1 MSESSMSTVKISVV
15 ICSIDAG
22 KFARVCECYKGLLHG
37 HPYEIIGIHD
47 AKSLAEGYNRGLQRS
62 TGGIV
67 IFSHDDILIIERDLP
82 GKLQRYL
89 IRHDIL
95 GFAGASR
102 VVSGS
107 WTAAGFPYLHG
118 IVAHALP
125 KNPSIK
131 MNIFGVQHWP
141 IIPNIKLLDGLCII
155 ATREAADAIRFDPE
169 LFDGFHLYDLDFSF
183 RAHLAGYRLGV
194 ICDIPIIHESGG
206 QFDQTYIHYA
216 TRFCSKYESHF
227 DPQDFQPE
235 VDIKPRHRPPSKGL
249 SLPDHIS
256 VLKLW
261 QRELLHRATISI
273 ARTNRHE

>member
-1 MSESSMSTVKISVV
+1 MSTVKISVV

-22 KFARVCECYKGLLHG
+22 KFARVCECYKRLLHG
-37 HPYEIIGIHD
+37 HPHEIIGIHD

-67 IFSHDDILIIERDLP
+67 IFSHDDILIIECDLP
-82 GKLQRYL
+82 EKLQRYL
-89 IRHDIL
+89 NCYDVL

-102 VVSGS
+102 VVGGY

-118 IVAHALP
+118 VVAHALP
-125 KNPSIK
+125 KNPSVQL
-131 MNIFGVQHWP
+131 NIFGVQHWP

-155 ATREAADAIRFDPE
+155 STREAAETIRFDQA

-183 RAHLAGYRLGV
+183 RAYQASYRLGV

-216 TRFCSKYESHF
+216 TRFCRKHENLF
-227 DPQDFQPE
+227 DSQDLKPE
-235 VDIKPRHRPPSKGL
+235 GDIKSRSLPPSKGL
-249 SLPDHIS
+249 LLPDYIS
-256 VLKLW
+256 VLSLW
-261 QRELLHRATISI
+261 QRNLLQRATVSI